1 MANDKKQRFELNKGS
16 DREFDI
22 SKGKKRRFDLTKDSD
37 DLQVESKP
45 LLTDSKPINQ
55 SDLASQSSQVEGAN
69 NKGSKKWLIG
79 ALVIVAL
86 CVLGWWLFSNDNSTN
101 ETTPAVSE
109 LPKDTSPSED
119 DETAASDSTY
129 AGITASAL
137 ETNSSDVD
145 KTSDVAVPGDMPTN
159 AEPVQKSSQTSMPAT
174 SVSEDTETEAMK
186 VIRGEYGNNPERKN
200 RLGARYEEI
209 QSRVNQLMN

>member
-37 DLQVESKP
+37 ELQVESKP

-86 CVLGWWLFSNDNSTN
+86 LCVGM
-101 ETTPAVSE
+101 
-109 LPKDTSPSED
+109 
-119 DETAASDSTY
+119 
-129 AGITASAL
+129 
-137 ETNSSDVD
+137 
-145 KTSDVAVPGDMPTN
+145 VAFF
-159 AEPVQKSSQTSMPAT
+159 
-174 SVSEDTETEAMK
+174 
-186 VIRGEYGNNPERKN
+186 
-200 RLGARYEEI
+200 
-209 QSRVNQLMN
+209 